1 MTVHTADRLTR
12 PEVTA
17 PTTQRDDLDLVLIVT
32 VGAAVAAALL
42 GAAVL
47 VAEWA
52 MAHPGDA
59 AAVGVAG
66 LGIAAIV
73 AGLVGVGRRA

>member
-1 MTVHTADRLTR
+1 M
-12 PEVTA
+12 TA
-17 PTTQRDDLDLVLIVT
+17 PTTQRDDLDLVAAVT
-32 VGAAVAAALL
+32 VGVTLAATLL
-42 GAAVL
+42 GAVVL
-47 VAEWA
+47 LARWA

-66 LGIAAIV
+66 LGTAAIV